1 MMVNVLSSI
10 RLAVCAFP
18 LLAAPVAVPFFCRQ
32 MRARCFNWVRAVF
45 GGLFLFYVL
54 CVLALVF
61 FPLPDAAQAA
71 KLTTYDAQLVP
82 FQFVADFLRETP
94 LVRSDARTY
103 LPALF
108 DRTVQQV
115 VCNILMLLPFG
126 MYLRYVCGLDLGR
139 VALVS
144 LAFSAFI
151 ELGQLTGLFFLFRG
165 SYRLC
170 DVDDLMLNT
179 LGGLNN
185 ILQHGI
191 ELIIIDIQNH
201 LLGHKADG
209 SAVHAGQLFNGIFN
223 FGGAVCTINFDFE
236 FLLHDNISFGFM
248 INIF

>member
-10 RLAVCAFP
+10 RLAAYAFP
-18 LLAAPVAVPFFCRQ
+18 LLAALVAAPFFYRQ
-32 MRARCFNWVRAVF
+32 MRAHCFNWVRAVF

-103 LPALF
+103 LPALL

-115 VCNILMLLPFG
+115 VLNILMLLPFG
-126 MYLRYVCGLDLGR
+126 MYLRYVCGLDFGR

-151 ELGQLTGLFFLFRG
+151 ELGQLTGLFSCFAARTA
-165 SYRLC
+165 C
-170 DVDDLMLNT
+170 VM
-179 LGGLNN
+179 
-185 ILQHGI
+185 
-191 ELIIIDIQNH
+191 
-201 LLGHKADG
+201 
-209 SAVHAGQLFNGIFN
+209 
-223 FGGAVCTINFDFE
+223 
-236 FLLHDNISFGFM
+236 
-248 INIF
+248 